1 MVTGFANGDYKFKYD
16 FVNQVDHQSV
26 ENKLNHNDTKIKTQ
40 PAEQRQIWMIGA
52 VCAIF
57 AMEMINRRERLPFPS
72 PFYIPEVMDAQVQQ
86 IEALINQLLVEEP
99 SYFLVS
105 LKIKPTNNIKV
116 FMDGDEGISIEKC
129 VKFNRQLYKL
139 IEEKGW
145 YPEGEFSLE
154 LSSPGI
160 EEPLLFNRQYHRNMG
175 RSLEILF
182 LDGTTKEGKL
192 VAVTEA
198 DILLETTEGKG
209 KKAITQQLL
218 IPFNNIKTTTVQIKF

>member
-1 MVTGFANGDYKFKYD
+1 
-16 FVNQVDHQSV
+16 
-26 ENKLNHNDTKIKTQ
+26 
-40 PAEQRQIWMIGA
+40 
-52 VCAIF
+52 
-57 AMEMINRRERLPFPS
+57 
-72 PFYIPEVMDAQVQQ
+72 MDAQVQQ
-86 IEALINQLLVEEP
+86 IEALINQLLLEEP

-105 LKIKPTNNIKV
+105 LKIKPTHNIKI

-154 LSSPGI
+154 VSSPGI
-160 EEPLLFNRQYHRNMG
+160 EEPLLFNRKYHRNLG
-175 RSLEILF
+175 RSLEIFF

-209 KKAITQQLL
+209 KKAVTQQLL
-218 IPFNNIKTTTVQIKF
+218 IPFANIKTTTVQIKF